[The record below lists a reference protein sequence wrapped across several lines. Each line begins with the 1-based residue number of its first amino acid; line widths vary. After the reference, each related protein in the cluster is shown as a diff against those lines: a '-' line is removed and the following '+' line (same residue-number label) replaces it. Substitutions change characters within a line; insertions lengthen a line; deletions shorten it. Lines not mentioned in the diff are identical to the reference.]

1 MALTV
6 LQIKAA
12 KGTGKRQRLSDGH
25 GLHLEVDPKGRKYW
39 NWVYYLPKQGGGS
52 RQAVLRL
59 GTWDEKGKTGLNLAQ
74 AREQRANFEAIRQ
87 QGKDPRQ
94 AKREL
99 KLKRFG
105 LEDYSRFADAAQDW
119 YDRQM
124 RGDWSARHA
133 EDVKRKLELHVLPIL
148 GKLNLQEIRISHA
161 RQLLEPLEAAG
172 KGETA
177 RRCLSIASQVLDHA
191 VIHEWAT
198 ANPFSS
204 AKRSLP
210 IRQTKTHYPCVP
222 WQEVPELWQ
231 AAEQYAEVMDM
242 QTYNALRLQALTF
255 VRPGELIA
263 MRWEEID
270 WKRKQWIIPAQRMKG
285 RRGHNRDHVVPLSSQ
300 VLAVL
305 QKQQQLNANRSY
317 VFHSSR
323 ASSGHISN
331 MAVNMALIRMG
342 FKGRMCAHGFRA
354 LAMTALQEEKQIDRL
369 HIDRQL
375 AHVPENKV
383 AAAYNRAEY
392 LNERKTLMQTWG
404 DLMVGAG
411 MTLPI

>member
-1 MALTV
+1 MTLTV

-12 KGTGKRQRLSDGH
+12 KGNGKRQRLSDGY
-25 GLHLEVDPKGRKYW
+25 GLHLEVDPNGRKYW
-39 NWVYYLPKQGGGS
+39 NWVFYLPKEGGGTH
-52 RQAVLRL
+52 QCVIRL

-74 AREQRANFEAIRQ
+74 AREQRAEWEAIRQ

-94 AKREL
+94 AKKEQ

-105 LEDYSRFADAAQDW
+105 LQDYSKFEAAALDW
-119 YDRQM
+119 YERQK
-124 RGDWSARHA
+124 RGNWSARHA
-133 EDVKRKLELHVLPIL
+133 VDVRRKLDLHILPAL
-148 GKLNLQEIRISHA
+148 GALNLPEISVSHA

-177 RRCLSIASQVLDHA
+177 RKCLSISSQVLDHA
-191 VIHEWAT
+191 VIHEWID

-204 AKRSLP
+204 AKRSLA
-210 IRQTKTHYPCVP
+210 IRHVKEHYPCLP
-222 WQEVPELWQ
+222 WREVPDLWE
-231 AAEQYAEVMDM
+231 AAERYAAVMDL

-263 MRWEEID
+263 MRWEEVD
-270 WKRKQWIIPAQRMKG
+270 MERKQWVIPAQRMKG
-285 RRGHNRDHVVPLSSQ
+285 RRGHNRSHIVPLSKQ
-300 VLAVL
+300 ALAVL
-305 QKQQQLNANRSY
+305 NQQQRINANRTH

-354 LAMTALQEEKQIDRL
+354 LAMTALQEERQIDRL

-375 AHVPENKV
+375 AHVPESKV

-392 LNERKTLMQTWG
+392 LNERTALMQTWG
-404 DLMVGAG
+404 DLLEESG
-411 MTLPI
+411 MAQPS